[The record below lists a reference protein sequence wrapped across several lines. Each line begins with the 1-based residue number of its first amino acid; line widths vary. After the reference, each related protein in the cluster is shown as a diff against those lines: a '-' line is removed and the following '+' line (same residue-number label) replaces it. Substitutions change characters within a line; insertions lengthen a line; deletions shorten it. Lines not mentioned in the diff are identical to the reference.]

1 MTPPADGVSTSRPV
15 ILGTIAP
22 PSAIRPRSGGGSRA
36 TFANPEERAER
47 LQARFDEAVSAFGDQ
62 VQLAESIQAAD
73 PQLVL
78 VFEAL
83 DEQIDLTSV
92 AQKLGLEILV
102 ESEGAIE
109 PTDEF
114 QLISEQPRNP
124 FIGSCLHAVCL
135 NQSALSNLLT
145 LWRTWKRDQT
155 VPYGYSPLRDLFAHL
170 KDVRPWGPQDRLK
183 MLDWE
188 EHFAGRITDQPHPIE
203 IELWY
208 RASPQRRLASQRDV
222 TTLVEQAGGQVHT
235 SAVIEQI
242 GYHGLKCTVPTS
254 VLLELARGNFE
265 AVNLVRSANIMYLRV
280 TGQALP
286 ISGPATDSAAVA
298 DSPLPAGD
306 PVVCL
311 LDGAPAANHPLL
323 RDRVIVHDPD
333 DLLGNAST
341 VDELKHGTW
350 MTSVTVWGDR
360 GANEPPL
367 SRPVLVRPVLT
378 PSNETID
385 RSEELPGT
393 ELVPDLMWRVFREL
407 FDGEGTEGPA
417 GSQVAVVNLSIGD
430 PASPFDS
437 VLSSWARIIDW
448 LSYEYG
454 VLIVVSVGNHPNLRL
469 TPRNSHEITNL
480 TGGERRQ
487 AILEAQDRDQNN
499 RRPIAP
505 AESVNAIS
513 VGAIHD
519 DASGTD
525 PRGYALDPAD
535 GLISLSPIS
544 ATGSGYRRS
553 IKPDL
558 VANGG
563 RAIFRDTPEPQDT
576 LAFSGL
582 SALGPGIRVATPTQN
597 KEAFIAGTSPA
608 AALVT
613 RQAARIH
620 DLVDEITVG
629 RTLTRRQ
636 RASAIK
642 ALLVHGTAFP
652 PDLDVQPFSRESTLG
667 NGVVQRDYADGCAT
681 NEAVVLFVG
690 SIGAAQEQELL
701 FPLPDG
707 LSLLETKRIDATLA
721 WLTPVNWRHR
731 QYRRAS
737 LSFVKPAGAIPKLGT
752 PSGLSADTT
761 TRGAATVQ
769 HQSWELRSAFA
780 SGQGSDMRVRVKC
793 YEQAGGLAGEQVDF
807 AVALSL
813 WVAPTVNVD
822 VYNQVKTQVET
833 RVAIRPQ

>member
-15 ILGTIAP
+15 ILGTISAP
-22 PSAIRPRSGGGSRA
+22 RAIRPRSGGGSRVN
-36 TFANPEERAER
+36 FLNDDERVDRIDSRFEETVA
-47 LQARFDEAVSAFGDQ
+47 AFGAQ

-83 DEQIDLTSV
+83 DEQIDLTAV

-102 ESEGAIE
+102 ESESAME
-109 PTDEF
+109 PTDEY
-114 QLISEQPRNP
+114 QLISEKPRNP

-135 NQSALSNLLT
+135 NQTALDDLLS
-145 LWRTWKRDQT
+145 LWRTWKRNQSL
-155 VPYGYSPLRDLFAHL
+155 PYGYSPLRELFAHL
-170 KDVRPWGPQDRLK
+170 KDLRPWGPQDRLK
-183 MLDWE
+183 MLDWD
-188 EHFAGRITDQPHPIE
+188 EHFAGRISDQPHAIE

-208 RASPQRRLASQRDV
+208 RRSPQTRLASQREV
-222 TTLVEQAGGQVHT
+222 TALVEQAGGQVHT

-242 GYHGLKCTVPTS
+242 GYHGLKCTVPTN
-254 VLLELARGNFE
+254 VLLDLARSNFGS
-265 AVNLVRSANIMYLRV
+265 VQVVRSANVMYLRV
-280 TGQALP
+280 TGQGLP
-286 ISGPATDSAAVA
+286 IIGPPIDTVPGQ
-298 DSPLPAGD
+298 DSPIPNTE

-311 LDGAPAANHPLL
+311 LDGVPAANHPLL

-333 DLLGNAST
+333 DLLSNAT

-350 MTSVTVWGDR
+350 MASAAIWGDR
-360 GANEPPL
+360 GSNEPAA
-367 SRPVLVRPVLT
+367 SRPVLVRPILT
-378 PSNETID
+378 PSDETAD
-385 RSEELPGT
+385 RSEELPAT

-407 FDGEGTEGPA
+407 FDGEGAEGPA
-417 GSQVAVVNLSIGD
+417 GSQIAVINLSVGD

-437 VLSSWARIIDW
+437 ILSAWARIIDW

-454 VLIVVSVGNHPNLRL
+454 VLVIVSVGNHPRLRL
-469 TPRNSHEITNL
+469 TPSNSREIADL
-480 TGGERRQ
+480 VGEDRRQ
-487 AILEAQDRDQNN
+487 AVLDAQEREQNN
-499 RRPIAP
+499 RRPLAP
-505 AESVNAIS
+505 AESVNALA
-513 VGAIHD
+513 VGALHD
-519 DASGTD
+519 DASGTN

-535 GLISLSPIS
+535 GLASLSPIS

-563 RAIFRDTPEPQDT
+563 RVIFRDPPAPEESVSF
-576 LAFSGL
+576 ASL

-620 DLVDEITVG
+620 DLIDEITAG
-629 RTLTRRQ
+629 RSITRRQ

-642 ALLVHGTAFP
+642 ALLVHGTGFLP
-652 PDLDVQPFSRESTLG
+652 GLSTQPLACESALG
-667 NGVVQRDYADGCAT
+667 NGIMQRDYADGCAT

-707 LSLLETKRIDATLA
+707 LGIREAKRIDATLA
-721 WLTPVNWRHR
+721 WLSPVNWRHR

-737 LSFVKPAGAIPKLGT
+737 LSFVKPAGSIPKLQT
-752 PSGLSADTT
+752 PSGLSADAT
-761 TRGAATVQ
+761 TRGASTVQ
-769 HQSWELRSAFA
+769 HQSWELTSAFG
-780 SGQGSDMRVRVKC
+780 SGQGSDMQVRVKC
-793 YEQAGGLAGEQVDF
+793 YEQAGGLAGQQVEF

-822 VYNQVKTQVET
+822 IYNQVKTQIET
-833 RVAIRPQ
+833 RVAVRSR

>member
-15 ILGTIAP
+15 ILGNISS
-22 PSAIRPRSGGGSRA
+22 PSNIRPRSGGGSRV
-36 TFANPEERAER
+36 TFVNPEKRAER
-47 LQARFDEAVSAFGDQ
+47 IQARFDEAVFAFGDQ
-62 VQLAESIQAAD
+62 VQLAESIQATE

-78 VFEAL
+78 VLEAL
-83 DEQIDLTSV
+83 DEQLDLTAV
-92 AQKLGLEILV
+92 AQKLGLEVLV

-109 PTDEF
+109 PTDEY
-114 QLISEQPRNP
+114 QLISDQPRNP
-124 FIGSCLHAVCL
+124 FIGSCLHAVFL
-135 NQSALSNLLT
+135 NQTALNNLLA

-155 VPYGYSPLRDLFAHL
+155 LPYGYSPLRDLFAHL

-183 MLDWE
+183 MLDWD
-188 EHFAGRITDQPHPIE
+188 EHFAGRITDQPHAIE
-203 IELWY
+203 IELWF
-208 RASPQRRLASQRDV
+208 RNSPQRRLASQQDV

-242 GYHGLKCTVPTS
+242 GYHGLKCTVPTP
-254 VLLELARGNFE
+254 VLLELARGNFD

-286 ISGPATDSAAVA
+286 ISGPPVKPAVIQ
-298 DSPLPAGD
+298 DHPLPAGD
-306 PVVCL
+306 PAVCL
-311 LDGAPAANHPLL
+311 LDGVPAANHPLL

-333 DLLGNAST
+333 DLLSNAT

-350 MTSVTVWGDR
+350 MTSATVWGDR
-360 GANEPPL
+360 GANQPPL
-367 SRPVLVRPVLT
+367 ARPVLVRPVLT
-378 PSNETID
+378 PSDETID

-407 FDGEGTEGPA
+407 FDGEGAESPA
-417 GSQVAVVNLSIGD
+417 GAQVAVVNLSIGD

-448 LSYEYG
+448 LSHEYG
-454 VLIVVSVGNHPNLRL
+454 VLVIVSVGNHPTLRL
-469 TPRNSHEITNL
+469 TPRNSREIADL
-480 TGGERRQ
+480 TGDERRQ
-487 AILEAQDRDQNN
+487 AILQAQERDQSN

-505 AESVNAIS
+505 AESVNALS

-519 DASGTD
+519 DASD
-525 PRGYALDPAD
+525 ANPRGYAVDPAD
-535 GLISLSPIS
+535 GLVSLSPIS

-563 RAIFRDTPEPQDT
+563 RVIFRDAPLAQDT
-576 LAFSGL
+576 IAFTGL
-582 SALGPGIRVATPTQN
+582 SAMGPGIRVATPAQN
-597 KEAFIAGTSPA
+597 EEAFIAGTSPA

-620 DLVDEITVG
+620 DLVNEITTG
-629 RTLTRRQ
+629 RTITRRQ

-642 ALLVHGTAFP
+642 ALLVHGTALP
-652 PDLDVQPFSRESTLG
+652 ADLPVQPFSRESTLG

-690 SIGAAQEQELL
+690 SIGATQEQELL

-707 LSLLETKRIDATLA
+707 LSLLEAKRIDATLA

-737 LSFVKPAGAIPKLGT
+737 LSFVKPAGAIPKLGP
-752 PSGLSADTT
+752 PSGLPADTT
-761 TRGAATVQ
+761 TRGASTVQ

-780 SGQGSDMRVRVKC
+780 SGQGSNMAVRVKC
-793 YEQAGGLAGEQVDF
+793 YEQAGGLAGEQVDY

-822 VYNQVKTQVET
+822 IYSQVKTQIET
-833 RVAIRPQ
+833 RVPVRPQ

>member
-1 MTPPADGVSTSRPV
+1 MTPPTDGVSRSRPV

-22 PSAIRPRSGGGSRA
+22 SSAIRPRSGGGPRIN
-36 TFANPEERAER
+36 FASPEQRAER
-47 LQARFDEAVSAFGDQ
+47 IQGRFDEAVSAFGDQ
-62 VQLAESIQAAD
+62 IQLANSIQATD

-83 DEQIDLTSV
+83 DEQIDLAAV
-92 AQKLGLEILV
+92 ALKLGLEILV

-109 PTDEF
+109 PTEEY
-114 QLISEQPRNP
+114 QLLSERPRNP
-124 FIGSCLHAVCL
+124 LIGSCLHAVCL
-135 NQSALSNLLT
+135 NQTAFANLLT
-145 LWRTWKRDQT
+145 LWKTWKRDQT

-183 MLDWE
+183 MLNWE
-188 EHFAGRITDQPHPIE
+188 EHFAGRITDQPHSIE

-208 RASPQRRLASQRDV
+208 RGSQQRRLASQQEV
-222 TTLVEQAGGQVHT
+222 ATLVQQAGGQILT
-235 SAVIEQI
+235 SAVITQI
-242 GYHGLKCTVPTS
+242 GYHGLKCTVPTAL
-254 VLLELARGNFE
+254 LLELARGNFE
-265 AVNLVRSANIMYLRV
+265 AVNLVRSANIMYLRA
-280 TGQALP
+280 TGQSLP
-286 ISGPATDSAAVA
+286 ASGPPTDVSDEQ
-298 DSPLPAGD
+298 DSSLPTGD

-333 DLLGNAST
+333 DLLSNAT

-350 MTSVTVWGDR
+350 MTSAAVWGDR
-360 GANEPPL
+360 SAVQPPL
-367 SRPVLVRPVLT
+367 ARPVLVRPVLT
-378 PSNETID
+378 PSDETMD
-385 RSEELPGT
+385 RAEELPEK

-407 FDGEGTEGPA
+407 FDGEGAEGPA
-417 GSQVAVVNLSIGD
+417 GPQIAVVNLSIGD

-437 VLSSWARIIDW
+437 VLSSWARMIDW

-454 VLIVVSVGNHPNLRL
+454 VLIVVSVGNHPVLRL
-469 TPRNSHEITNL
+469 APRSSNEVTSL
-480 TGGERRQ
+480 AGDERRQ
-487 AILEAQDRDQNN
+487 AILDAQNREQNN
-499 RRPIAP
+499 RRVISP
-505 AESVNAIS
+505 AESVNALS

-519 DASGTD
+519 DASDVD
-525 PRGYALDPAD
+525 PRGYAVDPAD

-563 RAIFRDTPEPQDT
+563 RVIFRDTPLPQDAI
-576 LAFSGL
+576 AFS
-582 SALGPGIRVATPTQN
+582 SPAAVGPGIRVATPTQN

-613 RQAARIH
+613 RQAALIH
-620 DLVDEITVG
+620 DLVEDITVG
-629 RTLTRRQ
+629 RAITRRQ

-642 ALLVHGTAFP
+642 ALLVHGTDFP
-652 PDLDVQPFSRESTLG
+652 VGLSVSPFSRESTLG
-667 NGVVQRDYADGCAT
+667 NGVVQRDYAEGCAT

-690 SIGAAQEQELL
+690 SIGAAEEQELL

-731 QYRRAS
+731 QYRKAS
-737 LSFVKPAGAIPKLGT
+737 LSFVKPAGAIPKLGI
-752 PSGLSADTT
+752 PSGLSSDVT
-761 TRGAATVQ
+761 TRGASTVQ

-780 SGQGSDMRVRVKC
+780 AGQGSNMMVRVKC
-793 YEQAGGLAGEQVDF
+793 YEQAGGLGGERIDF

-822 VYNQVKTQVET
+822 VYSQVKAQIATQVP
-833 RVAIRPQ
+833 IRPR